1 MKTKIYNLEFFCEEK
16 ILTGGR
22 AQVRAKSLKEAKE
35 KLKTVIY
42 CDNVDEDVEAYF
54 SSDPEYC
61 GNTYKVNKI
70 VLDKNNTIKE

>member
-1 MKTKIYNLEFFCEEK
+1 MKTKIYNLEFFCQEK
-16 ILTGGR
+16 ILTGGH
-22 AQVRAKSLKEAKE
+22 AQVMAKSLKEAKE

-42 CDNVDEDVEAYF
+42 CENCDDDVEAYF

-70 VLDKNNTIKE
+70 RIDKNNTIKE

>member
-16 ILTGGR
+16 ILSGGH

-35 KLKTVIY
+35 KLKTTIY
-42 CDNVDEDVEAYF
+42 CENSDEDVEYYF
-54 SSDPEYC
+54 SSNSEYC

-70 VLDKNNTIKE
+70 RIDKNNTIKD

>member
-16 ILTGGR
+16 ILSGGHAR
-22 AQVRAKSLKEAKE
+22 VSAKSLKEAKE
-35 KLKTVIY
+35 KLKTMIY
-42 CDNVDEDVEAYF
+42 CENSDEDVEYYF

-70 VLDKNNTIKE
+70 RIDKNNTIKE

>member
-16 ILTGGR
+16 ILSGGH

-61 GNTYKVNKI
+61 GNTYKVSKIRIDENNKI
-70 VLDKNNTIKE
+70 KD

>member
-16 ILTGGR
+16 ILSGGH

-35 KLKTVIY
+35 KLTTTIY

-54 SSDPEYC
+54 SSNPEYC
-61 GNTYKVNKI
+61 GNTYKVTKI
-70 VLDKNNTIKE
+70 RIDKNNTIKD